1 MTQFPSNSGQVPDS
15 QAPRIEVAEGVIR
28 FRPDFSEV
36 YAELDALDRRLDAME
51 ERVKSFSLSQS
62 VGGEPSTSGASTGT
76 APPLLPSERELVDR
90 EEAMT
95 LLRSIENKL
104 EEVLLQRTGV

>member
-1 MTQFPSNSGQVPDS
+1 MTQFPSNSGQVNDS

-28 FRPDFSEV
+28 FKPDFTEV
-36 YAELDALDRRLDAME
+36 YAELDALDRRLDTME
-51 ERVKSFSLSQS
+51 DRIKSFSVSQS

-76 APPLLPSERELVDR
+76 APPLLSDEEDAVAR
-90 EEAMT
+90 EEALT

-104 EEVLLQRTGV
+104 EEMLNQQAGV